1 LNQGGVNVKK
11 YRHVILTVSLV
22 LTLFSGCAQRDHA
35 VSETAA
41 LPEFRIGIDAVYE
54 PYTYVDDSGNYAGL
68 DVELATE
75 ACQRMGRTPVFVP
88 LKWEEKNDDLAAGN
102 IDAIWS
108 CFSMNGREDSYDW
121 VGPYM
126 HSRQVVAV
134 RSDSD
139 VQSLSDLANLRV
151 GVMSTTQPE
160 SIFLQRS
167 NESIPTP
174 RGVYCMDSMDLVVA
188 AMENSYVDAV
198 AGHETTLRQYMS
210 QSPGEYRL
218 LSEELLSA
226 DVGIAFQVGQNED
239 LQADLT
245 RALSEMEAD
254 GTLERTLERYGIQ
267 TTQGSGGEAQ

>member
-1 LNQGGVNVKK
+1 
-11 YRHVILTVSLV
+11 
-22 LTLFSGCAQRDHA
+22 
-35 VSETAA
+35 
-41 LPEFRIGIDAVYE
+41 
-54 PYTYVDDSGNYAGL
+54 
-68 DVELATE
+68 
-75 ACQRMGRTPVFVP
+75 MGRTPVFVP
-88 LKWEEKNDDLAAGN
+88 VKWEEKNDDLASGN

-134 RSDSD
+134 RSDSE
-139 VQSLSDLANLRV
+139 VQSLSDLADLRV

-167 NESIPTP
+167 NESIPTL
-174 RGVYCMDSMDLVVA
+174 RAVYCMDSMDLVMA
-188 AMENSYVDAV
+188 AMENGYVNAV

-210 QSPGEYRL
+210 QSPGTYRL

-254 GTLERTLERYGIQ
+254 GTLQRTLAQYGIQ
-267 TTQGSGGEAQ
+267 TTQNSGGEAQ